1 VIPKRAVIWL
11 IVGALG
17 LPIAICIL
25 AALALL
31 LYAMHDGAGGACVGR
46 VGIGLFV
53 LWILNLV
60 GLVVIQAI
68 NSLGDSPRDSEKEL

>member
-1 VIPKRAVIWL
+1 MIPKRAIFWL

-17 LPIAICIL
+17 LPIAISVL

-31 LYAMHDGAGGACVGR
+31 LHAMHDGAGGACVGR
-46 VGIGLFV
+46 IGIGLFV

-68 NSLGDSPRDSEKEL
+68 SSLADSPRDSNQE